1 MSSIKSNPKFRTLQ
15 TLFFKLLATERQN
28 GAVVALIGTGGYNGW
43 RIMARRCRRWG
54 VDADSNGN
62 DDFASWQ
69 PIALRISPVP
79 VRSTADS
86 DFASIAVI
94 PNGTADKRSPI
105 VSGLHAREPLSP
117 ICVSLLKAYDTWARR
132 RSFEWDWRGCGSTRG
147 ELE

>member
-1 MSSIKSNPKFRTLQ
+1 MDGGSWP
-15 TLFFKLLATERQN
+15 E
-28 GAVVALIGTGGYNGW
+28 GVAVGE
-43 RIMARRCRRWG
+43 

-79 VRSTADS
+79 ARSTADS
-86 DFASIAVI
+86 DFASTAVI

-105 VSGLHAREPLSP
+105 VSGLHSREPLSL

-132 RSFEWDWRGCGSTRG
+132 RSLSGIGEVVEAPEEDWNDDEKSCDGEKSCGDGKSCNDERGAK
-147 ELE
+147 